1 MQIDTYMPVTKAKTK
16 LLDVIR
22 IINTNDDT
30 VAITKNGVPKAVI
43 MSMDQYDSMR
53 ETMAILADKKLMEQI
68 RNSRNEVSTSK
79 TLVDLE
85 DLL

>member
-1 MQIDTYMPVTKAKTK
+1 MQIDSYMPVTKAKTK

-30 VAITKNGVPKAVI
+30 VAITKNGVPRAVI

-68 RNSRNEVSTSK
+68 RDSRNEVNTSK
-79 TLVDLE
+79 PLVDLE

>member
-68 RNSRNEVSTSK
+68 RNSRNEVNTSK